1 MPNELCGGD
10 VCISLKDLK
19 MMGDRIDQAGRER
32 DELRAQ
38 LAEANTELD
47 MMTDLMKKQNAACAQ
62 LREALRLALDC
73 RVCIVDEDENP
84 KYVELRLTREAR
96 LAVSKALSSI
106 AGKDLLE
113 RVRRAEG
120 LLRRV
125 GELQKVD
132 INSALDAIDDPLGQ
146 QAAAW
151 GSDWTDLLSAID
163 AFLKAGGK
171 E

>member
-1 MPNELCGGD
+1 MSEHITKPGKSGAMVTEGLLT
-10 VCISLKDLK
+10 IEEQLQLT
-19 MMGDRIDQAGRER
+19 ER
-32 DELRAQ
+32 DA
-38 LAEANTELD
+38 
-47 MMTDLMKKQNAACAQ
+47 KCAAM
-62 LREALRLALDC
+62 REALRLALDC

-132 INSALDAIDDPLGQ
+132 INSALDPIDDLGQ

-151 GSDWTDLLSAID
+151 GSDWEDLLSAID